1 MATAKKTAEQQLA
14 ELQDKMAKLKAK
26 EKAIKSRVN
35 AEERKERTKRLIAI
49 GAEVEHYTKC
59 QILDMESF
67 KKYLE
72 QYGSYIAKTQNK
84 NKG

>member
-49 GAEVEHYTKC
+49 GAEVEHFAKC
-59 QILDMESF
+59 KINNLDKF
-67 KKYLE
+67 KEFLGKYADE
-72 QYGSYIAKTQNK
+72 IAKTQA
-84 NKG
+84 